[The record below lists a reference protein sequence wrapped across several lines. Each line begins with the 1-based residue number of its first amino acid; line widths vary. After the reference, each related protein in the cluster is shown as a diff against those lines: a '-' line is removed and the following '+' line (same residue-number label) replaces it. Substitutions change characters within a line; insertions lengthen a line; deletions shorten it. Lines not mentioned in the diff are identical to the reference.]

1 MRGEGDF
8 RFEAEFRWRNP
19 SQINGFRINSNMVR
33 VPSAVSV
40 WPFGWQRLPEA
51 HETASREAAES
62 CICGI
67 EIGLSK
73 PNRRRAFVEG
83 RCN

>member
-40 WPFGWQRLPEA
+40 WPFGLAEA
-51 HETASREAAES
+51 TRSPRNSKQGSRRYV
-62 CICGI
+62 ICGI